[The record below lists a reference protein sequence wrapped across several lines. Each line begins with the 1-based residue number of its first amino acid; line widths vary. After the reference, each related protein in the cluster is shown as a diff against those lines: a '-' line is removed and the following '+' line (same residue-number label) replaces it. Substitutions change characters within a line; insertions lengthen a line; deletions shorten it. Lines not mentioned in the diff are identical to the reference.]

1 MLILTFDNNFLF
13 FKIYIKLLQI
23 DFLFLWSLFV
33 CVGYLKF
40 KLINLL
46 TEAHKRLNGRRLKL
60 RSVEISLG
68 ITKNDFI
75 E

>member
-46 TEAHKRLNGRRLKL
+46 TEAHKRLKL